1 MAKKSKVR
9 EINIVEKSG
18 AFNTFFKRLTG
29 ERSDYDYE
37 GIEALRKL
45 LSNER
50 ARIIHT
56 IKYKHPKSIYELAK
70 ILQRDFKAVQEDIK
84 LLERFGFID
93 LISEHSGKRKRLK
106 PILIVDEIH
115 IKISV

>member
-1 MAKKSKVR
+1 MAKKIKSR
-9 EINIVEKSG
+9 EINIVEKGG
-18 AFNTFFKRLTG
+18 AFSTFFKKFSG
-29 ERSDYDYE
+29 DISQYNFE

-50 ARIIHT
+50 ARILNT
-56 IKYKHPKSIYELAK
+56 IKTKHPKSIYELAR

-93 LISEHSGKRKRLK
+93 LIAEKSGKRNRLK
-106 PILIVDEIH
+106 PILIAEE
-115 IKISV
+115 IKINIKI